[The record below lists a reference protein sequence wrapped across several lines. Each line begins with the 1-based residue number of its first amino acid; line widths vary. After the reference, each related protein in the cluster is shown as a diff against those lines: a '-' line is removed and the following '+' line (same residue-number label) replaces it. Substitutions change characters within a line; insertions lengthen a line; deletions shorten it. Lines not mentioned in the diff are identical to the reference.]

1 MDKIEVMACFSEI
14 ILIFVVSSPETRLD
28 AHYAVAIFIA
38 ANEAF
43 ILTDKGL
50 SNHTELLHSCCDLSL
65 ARRGEIAFFVFKSA
79 ILPSLFIKLI

>member
-14 ILIFVVSSPETRLD
+14 ILIFVVSSPETFIYTII
-28 AHYAVAIFIA
+28 AIAFFIAIFA
-38 ANEAF
+38 AY
-43 ILTDKGL
+43 ICKDKGL
-50 SNHTELLHSCCDLSL
+50 SNHIVLLHSCCDLSL